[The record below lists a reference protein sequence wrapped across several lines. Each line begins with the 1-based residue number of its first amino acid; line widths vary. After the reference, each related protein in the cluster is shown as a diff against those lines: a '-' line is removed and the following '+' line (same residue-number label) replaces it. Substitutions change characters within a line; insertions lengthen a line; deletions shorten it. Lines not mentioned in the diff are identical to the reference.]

1 MLGKTKKQEEI
12 KGIILVN
19 SLKHIFNAYYESGMK
34 QGSGQKKG
42 GGGGKTRSMTSWSL
56 MSNKRIKSKI
66 AFFFNVVFSVLTM
79 HLYNSVVNQLRERD
93 IITIPIS

>member
-34 QGSGQKKG
+34 QGSGQKK
-42 GGGGKTRSMTSWSL
+42 KEEEEEKQDL
-56 MSNKRIKSKI
+56 
-66 AFFFNVVFSVLTM
+66 
-79 HLYNSVVNQLRERD
+79 
-93 IITIPIS
+93 

>member
-34 QGSGQKKG
+34 QGSGQKKRRRRR
-42 GGGGKTRSMTSWSL
+42 K
-56 MSNKRIKSKI
+56 NKIYD
-66 AFFFNVVFSVLTM
+66 FLELNVQQK
-79 HLYNSVVNQLRERD
+79 NKK
-93 IITIPIS
+93 